1 MAHDVFLSHSV
12 KDKAVAEAIVA
23 RLQAESVTCWIAPRD
38 VVPGADWGESIIDAI
53 ESSRIMILIFSQS
66 ANASSQIKREV
77 ERAVNKEVYII
88 PFRVDDIPP
97 TRALEY
103 FISSSQWMD
112 AFSPP
117 LERHLD
123 NLAKTVKAV
132 LEGPRPDASV
142 EPESKTPSVMPQMSH
157 AAVSDVV
164 APPAS
169 RPVDSR
175 RSVVK
180 LILLAIAWM
189 VGFWAS
195 SLFLAGAIAGVF
207 NPKHAEDLGR
217 KVGETFSAPFLLIA
231 LGLSIWLTV
240 AGKLPGTKKT
250 PVARTGPVA
259 GSSTVHLPSRSR
271 KAIIATV
278 AVAVLLILGAA
289 VWYTG
294 HKKEVSSETASAPTP
309 TSAENQAAVA
319 PSAEPGIRHDNTLNV
334 PSAASSN
341 SGSPTNQE
349 PATGKVF
356 VKARK
361 GSFGVWIDPKKWTQE
376 PSEEDPLKVSFDHKA
391 GDAYAMMISERI
403 GLTTDMLKNAA
414 VANAKK
420 VMPDVKIVSEEKRVV
435 KGKEVLCLKLTGTLQ
450 GTPFIYYGYYYG
462 GSEGTLQVLTY
473 TAANIFDDFKQDFDD
488 FLNGTQ
494 IGQESSTGKVFVK
507 ARKGSFGVWVDPK
520 KWAQE
525 SSEEDPIKIS
535 FNHKTGDAYAMVIS
549 ERIALTME
557 TLKNAAVANAKK
569 AMPDVKIISEER
581 RVVKGKEMVC
591 LKLAGTLQN
600 TPFIYYGYYYAGP
613 EGTLQVVTATASNIF
628 DEFKQDFDDF
638 LNGTQI
644 GQEKSNP

>member
-23 RLQAESVTCWIAPRD
+23 RLEAESVTCWIAPRD
-38 VVPGADWGESIIDAI
+38 VVPGADWGESIINAI

-88 PFRVDDIPP
+88 PFRVDNIPP

-123 NLAKTVKAV
+123 DLAKTVKAV
-132 LEGPRPDASV
+132 LESSHLPRADASV
-142 EPESKTPSVMPQMSH
+142 EPESKTPMATPQISR
-157 AAVSDVV
+157 ASVSDIVP
-164 APPAS
+164 PPAP
-169 RPVDSR
+169 RPFDSK

-189 VGFWAS
+189 LVFWVS
-195 SLFLAGAIAGVF
+195 SLLLAGALAGLF
-207 NPKHAEDLGR
+207 NPKDPGAAGR
-217 KVGETFSAPFLLIA
+217 QVGESLGGLFFLIA

-250 PVARTGPVA
+250 PVARTEPVA
-259 GSSTVHLPSRSR
+259 DGSTVHLSSRSR
-271 KAIIATV
+271 MAIIATIP
-278 AVAVLLILGAA
+278 VLIILGAA
-289 VWYTG
+289 VWYLG
-294 HKKEVSSETASAPTP
+294 HKRDVPAEKVSEPIQT
-309 TSAENQAAVA
+309 EQQAAVA
-319 PSAEPGIRHDNTLNV
+319 KPAEHEIRQDNTPNV
-334 PSAASSN
+334 PSGASST
-341 SGSPTNQE
+341 SGSRTTQE
-349 PATGKVF
+349 PSTGKVF

-361 GSFGVWIDPKKWTQE
+361 GSFGVWIDPQKWTQDS
-376 PSEEDPLKVSFDHKA
+376 SEEDPVKISFNHKT
-391 GDAYAMMISERI
+391 GDAYAMVISERI
-403 GLTTDMLKNAA
+403 GLTTETLKSAA

-435 KGKEVLCLKLTGTLQ
+435 KGKELVCLKLAGTLQ

-462 GSEGTLQVLTY
+462 GS
-473 TAANIFDDFKQDFDD
+473 
-488 FLNGTQ
+488 
-494 IGQESSTGKVFVK
+494 
-507 ARKGSFGVWVDPK
+507 
-520 KWAQE
+520 
-525 SSEEDPIKIS
+525 
-535 FNHKTGDAYAMVIS
+535 
-549 ERIALTME
+549 
-557 TLKNAAVANAKK
+557 
-569 AMPDVKIISEER
+569 
-581 RVVKGKEMVC
+581 
-591 LKLAGTLQN
+591 
-600 TPFIYYGYYYAGP
+600 

-644 GQEKSNP
+644 GQEPATAKVFVKARKGPFGVWIDPQKWTQDSSEEDPIKITFNHKNGEAYAMVISERVSVPMESIKKMAVANAKKAAPDVKIASEEKRVVKGKELLCLKLTATFQGIPVIYYGYYYGGSEGSLQVVTYTASNLFDEFKQDFDDFLNGTQIGK

>member
-12 KDKAVAEAIVA
+12 KDKAVAEAIVT
-23 RLQAESVTCWIAPRD
+23 RLEAESVTCWIAPRD
-38 VVPGADWGESIIDAI
+38 VVPGADWGESIINAI

-132 LEGPRPDASV
+132 LESSRLPRADASV
-142 EPESKTPSVMPQMSH
+142 EPESKSPMVTPQVSQAS
-157 AAVSDVV
+157 VSDVV
-164 APPAS
+164 RPPAPQ
-169 RPVDSR
+169 PVDSK
-175 RSVVK
+175 RSVLK

-189 VGFWAS
+189 VVFWAS
-195 SLFLAGAIAGVF
+195 SLFLAGAVAGVF
-207 NPKHAEDLGR
+207 NPKHAQDAGR
-217 KVGETFSAPFLLIA
+217 KIGESFGGLLFLIA
-231 LGLSIWLTV
+231 LGVSIWLTV

-250 PVARTGPVA
+250 SVARTGPA
-259 GSSTVHLPSRSR
+259 ADGSTVHLSSRSR
-271 KAIIATV
+271 KAIIAAV
-278 AVAVLLILGAA
+278 AVAVLIILGAA

-294 HKKEVSSETASAPTP
+294 HKKEVSSENASSPTP
-309 TSAENQAAVA
+309 VEKQAAVA
-319 PSAEPGIRHDNTLNV
+319 TPAELGIRHDNTPNV
-334 PSAASSN
+334 SSAASSN
-341 SGSPTNQE
+341 SGSRTNQE

-361 GSFGVWIDPKKWTQE
+361 GSFGVWIDPQKWTQE
-376 PSEEDPLKVSFDHKA
+376 PSEEDPLKVSFNHKA

-403 GLTTDMLKNAA
+403 GLTTDTLKNAA

-473 TAANIFDDFKQDFDD
+473 TVSNIFDDFKQDFDD

-494 IGQESSTGKVFVK
+494 IGQETSTGKVFVK
-507 ARKGSFGVWVDPK
+507 ARKGSFGVWIDPK
-520 KWAQE
+520 KWTQE

-535 FNHKTGDAYAMVIS
+535 FNHKAGDAYAMVIS
-549 ERIALTME
+549 ERIGLTTE

-569 AMPDVKIISEER
+569 VMPDVKIVSEEK
-581 RVVKGKEMVC
+581 RVVKGKELVC
-591 LKLAGTLQN
+591 LKLAGTLRG
-600 TPFIYYGYYYAGP
+600 TPFIYYGYYYGGS

-644 GQEKSNP
+644 GQ

>member
-23 RLQAESVTCWIAPRD
+23 RLEAESVTCWIAPRD
-38 VVPGADWGESIIDAI
+38 VMPGADWGESIINAI

-132 LEGPRPDASV
+132 LESANLPRADASV
-142 EPESKTPSVMPQMSH
+142 EPESKTPMTTPQISR
-157 AAVSDVV
+157 ASVSDVV
-164 APPAS
+164 PPPAP
-169 RPVDSR
+169 RPSDSK

-189 VGFWAS
+189 VVFWVS
-195 SLFLAGAIAGVF
+195 SLFLAGAVAGVL
-207 NPKHAEDLGR
+207 NPKNAHDIGR
-217 KVGETFSAPFLLIA
+217 KVGESFSGLFFLIS

-250 PVARTGPVA
+250 LVARTRPVA
-259 GSSTVHLPSRSR
+259 GGATVHLSSRSR

-278 AVAVLLILGAA
+278 PVLIILGVAA
-289 VWYTG
+289 WYMG
-294 HKKEVSSETASAPTP
+294 HKREVSSENASAPTP
-309 TSAENQAAVA
+309 AEKQAAVA
-319 PSAEPGIRHDNTLNV
+319 KPAEHEIRHDNTPNV
-334 PSAASSN
+334 PSGASSN

-349 PATGKVF
+349 PATAKVF

-361 GSFGVWIDPKKWTQE
+361 GPFGVWIDPQKWRQE
-376 PSEEDPLKVSFDHKA
+376 SSEEDPIKITFNHKT
-391 GDAYAMMISERI
+391 GDAYAMVISERI
-403 GLTTDMLKNAA
+403 GLTTDTLKNAA

-435 KGKEVLCLKLTGTLQ
+435 NGKEVLCLKLTGTIQ
-450 GTPFIYYGYYYG
+450 GMPFIYYGYYYG
-462 GSEGTLQVLTY
+462 GSEGTLQVVTY
-473 TAANIFDDFKQDFDD
+473 TASNIFDDFKQDFDD
-488 FLNGTQ
+488 FLNGAQ
-494 IGQESSTGKVFVK
+494 IGQEPATTKVFVK
-507 ARKGSFGVWVDPK
+507 ARKGLFGVWIDPQ
-520 KWAQE
+520 KWEQD
-525 SSEEDPIKIS
+525 SSEENPIKIT
-535 FNHKTGDAYAMVIS
+535 FNHKKGEAYAMVIS
-549 ERIALTME
+549 ERAGMPIE
-557 TLKNAAVANAKK
+557 TLKNIAVANAKK
-569 AMPDVKIISEER
+569 VAPDAKIASEEK
-581 RVVKGKEMVC
+581 RVVKGKELLC
-591 LKLAGTLQN
+591 LKITGTIQGI
-600 TPFIYYGYYYAGP
+600 PFIYYGYYYGGS
-613 EGTLQVVTATASNIF
+613 EGTLQVMTYTASNIF

-638 LNGTQI
+638 LNGIQI
-644 GQEKSNP
+644 GK